1 MASEIAWRVNA
12 NNLKDAFRAA
22 FDRASKQVLIGSHE
36 IVLREEKRSN
46 DQNRKLWPMLHDVAS
61 QVQLCINGQ
70 MTWANPED
78 WKAVFTAA
86 LNREQRMAMGLDGSV
101 VFLGTRTSKM
111 RKREFS
117 ELIELIY
124 AAGSERGVQWSEK
137 AAEVYSEYREASK

>member
-22 FDRASKQVLIGSHE
+22 FDRASKQVILGNHE
-36 IVLREEKRSN
+36 IVLREERRSN
-46 DQNRKLWPMLHDVAS
+46 DQNRKLWPMLHDVAT

-70 MTWANPED
+70 MTWATPED
-78 WKAVFTAA
+78 FKDVFTAA
-86 LNREQRMAMGLDGSV
+86 LRKDQRMAMGLDGGV
-101 VFLGTRTSKM
+101 VFLGVRTSKM

-124 AAGSERGVQWSEK
+124 AFGSERGVAWSEK
-137 AAEVYSEYREASK
+137 AAEVYSEYQEASK